1 MKKYVFSV
9 YCDPR
14 NNVKVEMNIEY
25 VYYYNYYCTNFN
37 SLNRFSVIA
46 VKLTK

>member
-1 MKKYVFSV
+1 MFTAT
-9 YCDPR
+9 R
-14 NNVKVEMNIEY
+14 GIMLKVEMSIEY